1 MEGNGD
7 IGLIASLMP
16 NQTRANL
23 MRATAWFC
31 LSISLLFGLPLARI
45 VFHDL
50 YARVSW
56 PVADGAVRGYQQES
70 GEEHASG
77 TRSTSGASWPV
88 YWIEFEVGL
97 DIPAGNCRTGT
108 TIGGRAELPCVGT
121 IRTPATKSWAEA
133 QSWVAR
139 HPPNSRG
146 RFLYDLSGPGV
157 RFADEPVWTLYPMG
171 RIVLFLGL
179 TACSAL
185 FLATTERRLRELK
198 ALPEHYHA
206 SPPPT
211 AEASDPN
218 APIELRLS

>member
-1 MEGNGD
+1 M
-7 IGLIASLMP
+7 I
-16 NQTRANL
+16 
-23 MRATAWFC
+23 
-31 LSISLLFGLPLARI
+31 
-45 VFHDL
+45 
-50 YARVSW
+50 
-56 PVADGAVRGYQQES
+56 
-70 GEEHASG
+70 
-77 TRSTSGASWPV
+77 
-88 YWIEFEVGL
+88 
-97 DIPAGNCRTGT
+97 
-108 TIGGRAELPCVGT
+108 
-121 IRTPATKSWAEA
+121 
-133 QSWVAR
+133 
-139 HPPNSRG
+139 
-146 RFLYDLSGPGV
+146 SGPGV

>member
-1 MEGNGD
+1 MRNDLEGNGD

-77 TRSTSGASWPV
+77 TRSTGGASWPV

-108 TIGGRAELPCVGT
+108 TIGGRAELPCLGT
-121 IRTPATKSWAEA
+121 DPDAGDEILGGGTELGRPASA
-133 QSWVAR
+133 QFAR
-139 HPPNSRG
+139 AI
-146 RFLYDLSGPGV
+146 FV
-157 RFADEPVWTLYPMG
+157 
-171 RIVLFLGL
+171 
-179 TACSAL
+179 
-185 FLATTERRLRELK
+185 
-198 ALPEHYHA
+198 
-206 SPPPT
+206 
-211 AEASDPN
+211 
-218 APIELRLS
+218 